1 MSYSERFRTRMV
13 KRMAEPC
20 GISAKQLAVEEGV
33 SQGSLSRWLRD
44 ARRLGSMNTNPSQH
58 TNGHKD
64 PSAVADQGGKS
75 PRAWTA
81 QEKLRVVLEA
91 TRIPEADLGAFLR
104 REGLH
109 EAQLKEWS
117 EAATR
122 ALNAPSQRRSTKHS
136 PEARRIRELER
147 ELRRKDKALAEVAA
161 LLTLKKKAQE
171 IWGDGEDDTSERSG
185 K

>member
-1 MSYSERFRTRMV
+1 M
-13 KRMAEPC
+13 P
-20 GISAKQLAVEEGV
+20 GQ
-33 SQGSLSRWLRD
+33 
-44 ARRLGSMNTNPSQH
+44 
-58 TNGHKD
+58 
-64 PSAVADQGGKS
+64 ADKS

-81 QEKLRVVLEA
+81 LEKLRVVLEA
-91 TRIPEADLGAFLR
+91 TGIPEADLGAFLR

-122 ALNAPSQRRSTKHS
+122 ALSAPSQKRSTKRS
-136 PEARRIRELER
+136 PEAQRIRELER

-161 LLTLKKKAQE
+161 LLTLKKKVQE

-185 K
+185 R